1 MLARN
6 KEVERANA
14 PGRTKEAD
22 AQMKGYVQAFQS
34 VLQKTL
40 PPVPP
45 HNAPPKPSLLLNE
58 AASFQRAQAKEMR
71 GQQSIDAEDDA
82 VFDLNDLLL
91 LLSLIHI

>member
-22 AQMKGYVQAFQS
+22 AQMKGYMHTFQS
-34 VLQKTL
+34 VLQQTL

-45 HNAPPKPSLLLNE
+45 HNAPPKPSLLVNE
-58 AASFQRAQAKEMR
+58 AASFQRAQAKEM
-71 GQQSIDAEDDA
+71 
-82 VFDLNDLLL
+82 
-91 LLSLIHI
+91 